1 MIDKIN
7 DNNLNQFE
15 KKFQEAHKL
24 GLEIVKESREDQLMT
39 LSVGPQH
46 PGSGHFRF
54 IIKVDGDYIVYCDP
68 DPGYVHRGEEK
79 MSEYRNF
86 IQNIPHLERPV
97 IHDSTN
103 ITYAYSLAV
112 EQLLDLQVP
121 RRGQF
126 IRAIASELNRN
137 VYTLYWLAIYG
148 IFLGHSTMFMWP
160 AGDRELFIDLLA
172 ALSGA
177 RVTHAYNIPGGVR
190 NDAPYGF
197 KEKCLRYV
205 NYFEKRLNEYEDIF
219 YNNPLFRQR
228 TENVGILTKEDAI
241 KLGVTGSVLRGSGVS
256 YDIRKVEPYDV
267 YDEIDF
273 KVQYMKT
280 CDSFA
285 RAYIPFLDMRE
296 SCNIIKQLLDKMP
309 DSGEVR
315 TKLQPNPK
323 AKPGESY
330 KRVESGR
337 GSLGYYI
344 VTDGGPKPYRVKIS
358 VSSFRNI
365 LALPH
370 LLIGS
375 KMGDMPSIYWALN
388 YWPVEA
394 DR

>member
-1 MIDKIN
+1 MTSLEDK
-7 DNNLNQFE
+7 FE
-15 KKFQEAHKL
+15 ETKKL
-24 GLEIVKESREDQLMT
+24 GLQIVRESEDDRLMT

-54 IIKVDGDYIVYCDP
+54 TIKVDGDYIVYCDP

-79 MSEYRNF
+79 MCEYRNF

-112 EQLLDLQVP
+112 EEIVGIEVP

-126 IRAIASELNRN
+126 IRAIASELNRQ

-160 AGDRELFIDLLA
+160 TGDRELFIDLLE
-172 ALSGA
+172 ALTGA

-190 NDAPYGF
+190 NDMPEGF
-197 KEKCLRYV
+197 KDRALRQV
-205 NYFEKRLNEYEDIF
+205 HYFEKRLKEYEDIF

-228 TENVGILTKEDAI
+228 TEQVGVLTKEEAI
-241 KLGVTGSVLRGSGVS
+241 QLGVTGSVLRASGIP
-256 YDIRKVEPYDV
+256 YDIRKAEPYDI
-267 YDEIDF
+267 YNELDF

-280 CDSFA
+280 GDSFA
-285 RAYIPFLDMRE
+285 RSYVPFLDMKE
-296 SCNIIKQLLDKMP
+296 SCHIIEQLLDKMP
-309 DSGEVR
+309 QSGEVR
-315 TKLQPNPK
+315 AKLQPNPK
-323 AKPGESY
+323 GPASEAY
-330 KRVESGR
+330 RRVESGR
-337 GSLGYYI
+337 GALGFHI
-344 VTDGGPKPYRVKIS
+344 VSDGTPKPYRVKIS
-358 VSSFRNI
+358 VGSFRNM
-365 LALPH
+365 LALPY
-370 LLIGS
+370 LLVG
-375 KMGDMPSIYWALN
+375 KRLADMPAIYWSLN

>member
-1 MIDKIN
+1 MPD
-7 DNNLNQFE
+7 
-15 KKFQEAHKL
+15 FQQKVDETMKM
-24 GLEIVKESREDQLMT
+24 GLEIVKESDEDRLMT

-54 IIKVDGDYIVYCDP
+54 TIKLDGDYIVFCDP

-103 ITYAYSLAV
+103 ITYSYSLAV
-112 EQLLDLQVP
+112 EELCSIEVP

-126 IRAIASELNRN
+126 IRAIASELNRQ

-160 AGDRELFIDLLA
+160 TGDRELFIDLLE
-172 ALSGA
+172 ALTGA
-177 RVTHAYNIPGGVR
+177 RVTHAFNIPGGVR
-190 NDAPYGF
+190 NDMPEGF
-197 KEKCLRYV
+197 KDRCLRQV
-205 NYFEKRLNEYEDIF
+205 AYFEKRLAEYEDIF

-228 TENVGILTKEDAI
+228 TEGVGILTKEDAI
-241 KLGVTGSVLRGSGVS
+241 KLGVTGSVLRASGIPFDV
-256 YDIRKVEPYDV
+256 RKAEPYDI

-273 KVQYMKT
+273 KIQYMKSG
-280 CDSFA
+280 DSYA
-285 RAYIPFLDMRE
+285 RSMVPFLDMKE
-296 SCNIIKQLLDKMP
+296 SCNIIRELLDKMP
-309 DSGEVR
+309 KSGEVR
-315 TKLQPNPK
+315 AKLQPNPK
-323 AKPGESY
+323 GPAGESY

-337 GSLGYYI
+337 GALGYYI
-344 VTDGGPKPYRVKIS
+344 VSDGTPKPYRVKLS
-358 VSSFRNI
+358 VGSFRNM
-365 LALPH
+365 LALPF

-375 KMGDMPSIYWALN
+375 KLADMPSIYWSLN

>member
-1 MIDKIN
+1 MASLDERI
-7 DNNLNQFE
+7 E
-15 KKFQEAHKL
+15 ETRKL
-24 GLEIVKESREDQLMT
+24 GLQVVQESESDRLMT

-54 IIKVDGDYIVYCDP
+54 TVKVDGDYIVYCDP

-79 MSEYRNF
+79 MCEYRNI

-103 ITYAYSLAV
+103 VTYSYSLAI
-112 EQLLDLQVP
+112 EELMGIEVP

-126 IRAIASELNRN
+126 IRAIASELNRQ

-160 AGDRELFIDLLA
+160 AGDRELFIDLLER
-172 ALSGA
+172 LTGA
-177 RVTHAYNIPGGVR
+177 RVTHAFNIPGGVR
-190 NDAPYGF
+190 NDMPEGF
-197 KEKCLRYV
+197 KQKCLDHIDY
-205 NYFEKRLNEYEDIF
+205 YETRLKEYEDIF

-228 TENVGILTKEDAI
+228 TEGVAPLSKEEAT
-241 KLGVTGSVLRGSGVS
+241 KLGVTGSVLRASGVP

-267 YDEIDF
+267 YNEIDF

-280 CDSFA
+280 GDCFA
-285 RAYIPFLDMRE
+285 RSYVPLLDMRE
-296 SCNIIKQLLDKMP
+296 SCHIVRQLLDKMP
-309 DSGEVR
+309 ESGEVR

-323 AKPGESY
+323 GPPGESY

-337 GSLGYYI
+337 GALGYHI
-344 VTDGGPKPYRVKIS
+344 VSDGTPKPYRVKIS
-358 VSSFRNI
+358 VGSFRNM
-365 LALPH
+365 LALPY
-370 LLIGS
+370 LLVG
-375 KMGDMPSIYWALN
+375 KRLADMPAIYWSLN